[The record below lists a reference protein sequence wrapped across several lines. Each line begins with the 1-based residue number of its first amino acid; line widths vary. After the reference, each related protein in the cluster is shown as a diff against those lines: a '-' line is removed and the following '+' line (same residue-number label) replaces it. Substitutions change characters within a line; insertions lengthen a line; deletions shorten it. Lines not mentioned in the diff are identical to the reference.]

1 MVFNRKRD
9 HAKEHI
15 ARGQEDRKRPRI
27 LLIIDTRQYM
37 IINDHV
43 IFGVFVFI
51 IIT

>member
-15 ARGQEDRKRPRI
+15 ARGGQEDRRRPEI

-37 IINDHV
+37 IID
-43 IFGVFVFI
+43 
-51 IIT
+51 

>member
-15 ARGQEDRKRPRI
+15 ARGREDRRRPEI

-37 IINDHV
+37 IID
-43 IFGVFVFI
+43 
-51 IIT
+51 